1 MGADDGYYL
10 AAPNNLN
17 DSFDDLAGAHNFT
30 LTKNPESIGKE
41 FTESVFRTLWYKGKY
56 FTTNRI

>member
-17 DSFDDLAGAHNFT
+17 DSFNVLAGAHHFA
-30 LTKNPESIGKE
+30 LAKNPESMGKE
-41 FTESVFRTLWYKGKY
+41 FTESVFRTLWYKGK
-56 FTTNRI
+56 